1 MLGLHIL
8 RARSESGRNMPAH
21 AYRIRDAHRR
31 PGWPRHLRETGGTFW
46 SDAERHERLQL
57 KARIEKWIQQQTD
70 PVLYRQGRR
79 VDSLNGVRF
88 SLDCIVR
95 NLVLNCRIQGT
106 HLRARVLQASQDD
119 FGTAALQVELRGRM
133 EIFEIRP
140 ALETLLSRPLQETRS
155 DFQQTVENL
164 ICKYFPKVQILRSVV
179 SADLEHSLSG
189 RYVRLQFQAG
199 NSRWVAI
206 AACPQENQATIDG
219 MLSNGLL
226 WRGFLRQR
234 GLAGRDKLL
243 LLAPWN
249 KLLVL
254 KSRLGWISGAGRDIQ
269 LMAMDAEAETLTPVD
284 LGDCG
289 NLDTALTQVQTF
301 LNGKNL
307 DDDER
312 VQQVLGLAPEQ
323 ITGSQSGNNNRVV
336 FRIRGLEFAQLQL
349 GRRSRLTFGLGV
361 PAVVRTETDWSRLKE
376 TIEQI
381 LAQQSIALRTGN
393 SRYAPRPERWLESL
407 LLRDIRAIDARLDP
421 RFVYP
426 QVPAFLGGDRGMI
439 DILTATS
446 EGRLAILELKVSED
460 IELSMQGLDYWLRVR
475 WHHSRSEFRAHGY
488 FPGVT
493 LSPLPPLLFFVC
505 PQFRY
510 HSTFPALTG
519 QIDSAV
525 PLIQVGINENWREG
539 VRVVLRREMTTGFTR
554 STGSDRN

>member
-1 MLGLHIL
+1 
-8 RARSESGRNMPAH
+8 MPAQ
-21 AYRIRDAHRR
+21 AYRIRDAHPR
-31 PGWPRHLRETGGTFW
+31 PGWSRHLRETGGTFW

-79 VDSLNGVRF
+79 VDQLNKVRF
-88 SLDCIVR
+88 RLDCIVR

-106 HLRARVLQASQDD
+106 NLRARVLQASQDD
-119 FGTAALQVELRGRM
+119 FGTVALQVEIQARM

-140 ALETLLSRPLQETRS
+140 AVETLISRPLQETRS

-164 ICKYFPKVQILRSVV
+164 IRKYFLKVQILRSVV
-179 SADLEHSLSG
+179 STDLEHSLSG
-189 RYVRLQFQAG
+189 KYVRLQVRAG
-199 NSRWVAI
+199 NSHWAAI
-206 AACPQENQATIDG
+206 AACPQESQVTIDG

-226 WRGFLRQR
+226 WRDLLRQR
-234 GLAGRDKLL
+234 GLAGLEKLL

-254 KSRLGWISGAGRDIQ
+254 KSRLAWISGAGRDIQ
-269 LMAMDAEAETLTPVD
+269 LMAMDSETETLTPVD

-301 LNGKNL
+301 LNEKSLG
-307 DDDER
+307 DDER
-312 VQQVLGLAPEQ
+312 VRQVLGLAPEQ
-323 ITGSQSGNNNRVV
+323 ITWSQAENNNRVV

-361 PAVVRTETDWSRLKE
+361 PTAVRTESDWSHLKE
-376 TIEQI
+376 MVEEI
-381 LAQQSIALRTGN
+381 LAQQSIALAGN
-393 SRYAPRPERWLESL
+393 SRYAPQPERWLESL
-407 LLRDIRAIDARLDP
+407 LLWDIRTIDARLDP

-439 DILTATS
+439 DILTATR
-446 EGRLAILELKVSED
+446 EGRLAILELKVNED
-460 IELSMQGLDYWLRVR
+460 VELPMQGLDYWLRVR
-475 WHHSRSEFRAHGY
+475 WHHSRSEFQARGY

-493 LSPLPPLLFFVC
+493 LSSLPPLLFFVC

-519 QIDSAV
+519 QIDPAV
-525 PLIQVGINENWREG
+525 PLIQVGINENWRDG

-554 STGSDRN
+554 SDQN

>member
-1 MLGLHIL
+1 
-8 RARSESGRNMPAH
+8 MPAQ
-21 AYRIRDAHRR
+21 AYRIRDAHRP
-31 PGWPRHLRETGGTFW
+31 PGWSRYLRETGGTFW

-57 KARIEKWIQQQTD
+57 KARIEKWIEQQTD
-70 PVLYRQGRR
+70 PVLYRQSRR
-79 VDSLNGVRF
+79 VDQLNKVRF

-106 HLRARVLQASQDD
+106 NLRARVLQASQDD
-119 FGTAALQVELRGRM
+119 FGTVALQAEIQGRM

-140 ALETLLSRPLQETRS
+140 AVETLISRPLQETRS

-164 ICKYFPKVQILRSVV
+164 IRKYFLKVQILRSVV
-179 SADLEHSLSG
+179 STDLEHSLSG
-189 RYVRLQFQAG
+189 KYVRLHVRAG
-199 NSRWVAI
+199 NSHWAAI
-206 AACPQENQATIDG
+206 AACPQESQATLDG

-226 WRGFLRQR
+226 WRDLLRQR
-234 GLAGRDKLL
+234 GLAGLEKLL

-254 KSRLGWISGAGRDIQ
+254 KSRLAWISGAGRDIQ
-269 LMAMDAEAETLTPVD
+269 LMAMDSETETMTPVD

-301 LNGKNL
+301 LNEKSLG
-307 DDDER
+307 DDER
-312 VQQVLGLAPEQ
+312 IRQVLGLAPEQ
-323 ITGSQSGNNNRVV
+323 ITWSQAENNNRVV

-361 PAVVRTETDWSRLKE
+361 PTAVRTESDWSRLKE
-376 TIEQI
+376 MVEEI
-381 LAQQSIALRTGN
+381 LAQQSIALRAGT
-393 SRYAPRPERWLESL
+393 SRYAPGPERWLESLLLPGPERWLESL

-439 DILTATS
+439 DILTATR

-460 IELSMQGLDYWLRVR
+460 VELPMQGLDYWLRVR
-475 WHHSRSEFRAHGY
+475 WHHSRSEFQARGY
-488 FPGVT
+488 FPGVA

-519 QIDSAV
+519 QIDPAV

-539 VRVVLRREMTTGFTR
+539 VGVVLRRSSILPVGSTTPR
-554 STGSDRN
+554 

>member
-1 MLGLHIL
+1 
-8 RARSESGRNMPAH
+8 MPAQ
-21 AYRIRDAHRR
+21 AYRIRDAHPR
-31 PGWPRHLRETGGTFW
+31 PGWSRHLRETGGTFW

-79 VDSLNGVRF
+79 VDQLNKVRF
-88 SLDCIVR
+88 RLDCIVR

-106 HLRARVLQASQDD
+106 NLRARVLQASQDD
-119 FGTAALQVELRGRM
+119 FGTVALQVEIQARM

-140 ALETLLSRPLQETRS
+140 AVETLISRPLQETRS

-164 ICKYFPKVQILRSVV
+164 IRKYFLKVQILRSVV
-179 SADLEHSLSG
+179 STDLEHSLSG
-189 RYVRLQFQAG
+189 KYVRLQVRAG
-199 NSRWVAI
+199 NSHWAAI
-206 AACPQENQATIDG
+206 AACPQESQVTIDG

-226 WRGFLRQR
+226 WRDLLRQR
-234 GLAGRDKLL
+234 VLAGLEKLL

-254 KSRLGWISGAGRDIQ
+254 KSRLAWISGAGRDIQ
-269 LMAMDAEAETLTPVD
+269 LMAMDSETETLTPVD

-301 LNGKNL
+301 LNEKSLG
-307 DDDER
+307 DDER
-312 VQQVLGLAPEQ
+312 VRQVLGLAPEQ
-323 ITGSQSGNNNRVV
+323 ITWSQAENNNRVV

-361 PAVVRTETDWSRLKE
+361 PTAVRTESDWSHLKE
-376 TIEQI
+376 TVEEI
-381 LAQQSIALRTGN
+381 LAQQSIALRPGN

-439 DILTATS
+439 DILTATR

-460 IELSMQGLDYWLRVR
+460 VELPMQGLDYWLRVR
-475 WHHSRSEFRAHGY
+475 WHHSRSEFQARGY
-488 FPGVT
+488 FPGVA

-519 QIDSAV
+519 QIDPAV

-539 VRVVLRREMTTGFTR
+539 VRVVLRRSSILPVR
-554 STGSDRN
+554 STTPR